1 MPDCPPV
8 GADVALVAGLGLR
21 SDRPPDLWAT
31 ASKGIIARIRAAV
44 FAILITNPSLRT
56 RIPTIALCRFVVC
69 LTIEK
74 TLNFPIQPIFRR
86 LQLNMAAANEDRIN

>member
-1 MPDCPPV
+1 V
-8 GADVALVAGLGLR
+8 DVALVAGLGLR

-56 RIPTIALCRFVVC
+56 RIPTIALCRFGHR

-74 TLNFPIQPIFRR
+74 TLNFPIPPIFRR
-86 LQLNMAAANEDRIN
+86 LQLEYGRSE